1 MKKFLLFSSLY
12 CAVSIGQV
20 TNQIDSLNAIINNP
34 ENDSVLCSAVY
45 HKGEISEKSNP
56 SMALQLFEKCLHLAE
71 SNNYNELEL
80 NSLNSLGRMCF
91 NIGASDKACSYYR
104 KVIEKTDQYQRFYD
118 IKCKSLINL
127 NPFQTFNQA
136 FPTVSL
142 ASNTT

>member
-34 ENDSVLCSAVY
+34 ENDSELCSAVY
-45 HKGEISEKSNP
+45 HKGAISEKSNP

-80 NSLNSLGRMCF
+80 NSLNSLISLQS
-91 NIGASDKACSYYR
+91 NISR
-104 KVIEKTDQYQRFYD
+104 WVTV
-118 IKCKSLINL
+118 LI
-127 NPFQTFNQA
+127 
-136 FPTVSL
+136 FP
-142 ASNTT
+142 